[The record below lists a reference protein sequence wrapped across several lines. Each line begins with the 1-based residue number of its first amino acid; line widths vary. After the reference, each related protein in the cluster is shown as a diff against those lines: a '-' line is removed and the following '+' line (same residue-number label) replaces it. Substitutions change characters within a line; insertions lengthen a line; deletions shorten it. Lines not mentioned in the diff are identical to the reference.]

1 MISVNRKKTLIMAL
15 YAGEI
20 MLKNG
25 AETYRVE
32 DTIIR
37 LCKSR
42 QFHYVETYVTP
53 TGVFVSVDT
62 KGESQDEIVTY
73 IKRIKSRGINLNKVA
88 KVNDFSRRFVD
99 SDMDLKEA
107 MTTLK
112 NIDKLKSFSKHIDAF
127 LGGGV
132 ASGFFAFLFG
142 GDFPAFLGAFIIGSI
157 VSYVLT
163 YLNKM
168 EFPPFLSNICGGAIA
183 ATLAVL
189 ISYIT
194 PLINIDLDV
203 DTVITGSI
211 MVMVPGVAITNA
223 VRDTIAGDLVA
234 GLARAVEAVIIATS
248 IAVGVGV
255 ILKLWQIILGGNFS

>member
-1 MISVNRKKTLIMAL
+1 MISTNRKKTLIMAL

-32 DTIIR
+32 DTITR

-42 QFHYVETYVTP
+42 NFQYVEPYVTP
-53 TGVFVSVDT
+53 TGIFVSVDT

-73 IKRIKSRGINLNKVA
+73 IKRIKSRKINLNKVA
-88 KVNDFSRRFVD
+88 EVNNFSRNFVD
-99 SDMDLKEA
+99 SNMDLKEA
-107 MTTLK
+107 MTMLK
-112 NIDKLKSFSKHIDAF
+112 NIDKLKCFSKHIDAF

-132 ASGFFAFLFG
+132 ASGFFALLFG
-142 GDFPAFLGAFIIGSI
+142 GDMPAFLGAFVIGSI
-157 VSYVLT
+157 VSYILT
-163 YLNKM
+163 YLNSM
-168 EFPPFLSNICGGAIA
+168 EFPPFLSNICGGAVA
-183 ATLAVL
+183 AGLAIL

-194 PLINIDLDV
+194 PLMNITLDV
-203 DTVITGSI
+203 DKVITGSI

-223 VRDTIAGDLVA
+223 VRDSIAGDLVA

-248 IAVGVGV
+248 IAVGVGF
-255 ILKLWQIILGGNFS
+255 ILTLWQIMLGGSLS